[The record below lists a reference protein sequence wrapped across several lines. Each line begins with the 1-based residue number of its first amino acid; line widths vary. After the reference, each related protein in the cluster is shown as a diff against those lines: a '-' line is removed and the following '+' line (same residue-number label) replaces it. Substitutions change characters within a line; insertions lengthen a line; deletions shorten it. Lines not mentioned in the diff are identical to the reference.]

1 MYASVQF
8 TACSSQ
14 RNMQNCPYCPA
25 PPYSGFDILTVAAS
39 LGGPAA
45 LGFILSALPAEF
57 PAAIVI
63 AQHVSHKSLP
73 LIFHHLLLHST
84 LPLTVARD
92 GERVAPGHVYL
103 APADRHLL
111 LGADRRLLLTQH
123 PKVKYC
129 RPAAEPL
136 FASVAGTYRERSL
149 GLVLTGCNTD
159 GAVGAQTMKW
169 MGGRVLVQDPS
180 TARAGGMP
188 RAAITTGAVDYVVP
202 LEYIPAALVAL
213 VMARGVADYLK
224 VWSAAA

>member
-1 MYASVQF
+1 MYATVQF
-8 TACSSQ
+8 TACSPQ
-14 RNMQNCPYCPA
+14 RNMQNCLYSPPT
-25 PPYSGFDILTVAAS
+25 PYSGFDVITVAAS

-63 AQHVSHKSLP
+63 AQHVSDKSLP
-73 LIFHHLLLHST
+73 LIFHHLIRNST
-84 LPLTVARD
+84 LPVTIAQN
-92 GERVAPGHVYL
+92 GEWAAPGHVYL

-111 LGADRRLLLTQH
+111 MGADRRLLLTQH

-136 FASVAGTYRERSL
+136 FASVAATYRDRSL

-159 GAVGAQTMKW
+159 GAVGTQTIKW
-169 MGGRVLVQDPS
+169 MGGRVLVQDPN
-180 TARAGGMP
+180 TARAAGMP
-188 RAAITTGAVDYVVP
+188 RAAIATGAVDYVVP
-202 LEYIPAALVAL
+202 LDHIPAALVAL